1 LIIFFPFNSGI
12 FRFIQ
17 DFEPVKLL
25 GHGGFGV
32 VFEARNRLDECP
44 YAVKRI
50 AVANSE
56 RAIELVLREVR
67 AMAKLD
73 HPGIIRYYHTWI
85 ERPPRGWQVKIED
98 NSSAQKISS
107 CLCLI
112 FFKNFQKL
120 KTLVQAAQFISSM
133 VLSVLSEQSDDGSWL
148 DEVKK
153 GEVHSNESSS
163 DSEFSV
169 SKVYLY
175 IHMYIFIYIYIY
187 IYTYIHIY
195 IYIYVDVHGTL
206 FIVDLCKD
214 GFGFI
219 QLCQEQTLHAW
230 LSSHISWE
238 DRPLQKMKVW
248 MVQMCSAV
256 SYIHRQG
263 LIHRDIKP
271 QNIFFA
277 SDHALKVGDLGLVT
291 RYIPAEDPPVEKNS
305 SRFMVHTD
313 NVGTRGYMSPEQ
325 LENKPYTFKVDVFS
339 LGLIFCELVIPF
351 QTLMERSVTLRSL
364 QQGQIPDA
372 LNLMPSEKVFVSW
385 LTSVEPKCR
394 PSCDEILDSDY
405 LAHVESQTV
414 DSNCANG
421 TSRCSKSRTT
431 SSNISSSLDLQ

>member
-1 LIIFFPFNSGI
+1 TDVLSIDVCVSTRYIARTNSSENIQIPQVRSYSVKLIIFFPCKLRDFLNFII

-56 RAIELVLREVR
+56 RAIQLVLREVR

-98 NSSAQKISS
+98 LQEMA
-107 CLCLI
+107 
-112 FFKNFQKL
+112 
-120 KTLVQAAQFISSM
+120 FIC
-133 VLSVLSEQSDDGSWL
+133 VLT
-148 DEVKK
+148 
-153 GEVHSNESSS
+153 N
-163 DSEFSV
+163 
-169 SKVYLY
+169 
-175 IHMYIFIYIYIY
+175 
-187 IYTYIHIY
+187 
-195 IYIYVDVHGTL
+195 
-206 FIVDLCKD
+206 
-214 GFGFI
+214 
-219 QLCQEQTLHAW
+219 
-230 LSSHISWE
+230 
-238 DRPLQKMKVW
+238 KMKVW

-291 RYIPAEDPPVEKNS
+291 RYIPTEDPPAEKS
-305 SRFMVHTD
+305 SSGFMVHTD

-325 LENKPYTFKVDVFS
+325 VCRFWFELESKPYTFKVDVFS

-351 QTLMERSVTLRSL
+351 QTLMERCATLRSL
-364 QQGQIPDA
+364 QQGKIPDA
-372 LNLMPSEKVFVSW
+372 LNLMPSEVGI
-385 LTSVEPKCR
+385 VEPECR
-394 PSCDEILDSDY
+394 PTCDEILDSDY
-405 LAHVESQTV
+405 LTQVESQTV
-414 DSNCANG
+414 DGNRANV
-421 TSRCSKSRTT
+421 TSRRSKSRTT
-431 SSNISSSLDLQ
+431 SSNISFSLDSQFSVIVHILFYRIYWEQCLGY